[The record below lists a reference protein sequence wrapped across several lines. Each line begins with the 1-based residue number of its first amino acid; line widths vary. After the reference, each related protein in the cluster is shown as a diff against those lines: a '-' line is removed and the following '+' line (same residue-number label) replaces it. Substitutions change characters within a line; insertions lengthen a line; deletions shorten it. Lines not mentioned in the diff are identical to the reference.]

1 MDTNLFEWIF
11 GRVHESVRDA
21 LVIIFLFL
29 LPPVLV
35 ELMDFHGGVA
45 LLKQVKRL
53 NVMRKDR
60 HFFLSV
66 CTERRERRTESP
78 CTAVD

>member
-1 MDTNLFEWIF
+1 MREN
-11 GRVHESVRDA
+11 VRDA
-21 LVIIFLFL
+21 LMIILLFL

-35 ELMDFHGGVA
+35 KLMDFHGDVS

-53 NVMRKDR
+53 CVMEKGKE
-60 HFFLSV
+60 S
-66 CTERRERRTESP
+66 ERVRERESP